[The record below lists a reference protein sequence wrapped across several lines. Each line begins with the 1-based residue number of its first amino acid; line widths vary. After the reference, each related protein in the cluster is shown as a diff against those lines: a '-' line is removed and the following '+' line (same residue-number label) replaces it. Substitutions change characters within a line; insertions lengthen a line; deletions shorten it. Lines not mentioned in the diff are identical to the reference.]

1 MSVSHLV
8 SHTDPLVWTDEQV
21 SRKLECIVNGCR
33 FACLQSIWCES
44 VTTRQSDRCW
54 TKWSLCAAMLRR
66 RHKKCLPFGL
76 SFNCYEC
83 QWARTLELIST
94 AQLAEKHILNT
105 NQMHLWNRDASRQQK
120 SPNMA
125 NIAVLYFDPAPPQ
138 GNVMSVKCRKPL
150 DELAVQVWLLYRH
163 ANFKYCTLYV
173 SGTKLRTGDPITRC
187 PRRIFQAGGIKTMQ
201 IRTHLPGRSKLFL
214 LVNPW
219 VSKAIKLQ
227 SVWTSEKD

>member
-1 MSVSHLV
+1 MGVVSLACRAFDVKVWQQDSRTDAGQSDHYVPLCFAGDTKSVS
-8 SHTDPLVWTDEQV
+8 PL
-21 SRKLECIVNGCR
+21 
-33 FACLQSIWCES
+33 A
-44 VTTRQSDRCW
+44 
-54 TKWSLCAAMLRR
+54 
-66 RHKKCLPFGL
+66 

-173 SGTKLRTGDPITRC
+173 SGTKLRTGVPITRC
-187 PRRIFQAGGIKTMQ
+187 PWRIFQAGGIKTMQ
-201 IRTHLPGRSKLFL
+201 IRKHLPGRSKLFL

>member
-1 MSVSHLV
+1 MGVVSLACRAFDVKVWQQDSRTDAGQSDHYVPLCFAGDTKSVS
-8 SHTDPLVWTDEQV
+8 PL
-21 SRKLECIVNGCR
+21 
-33 FACLQSIWCES
+33 A
-44 VTTRQSDRCW
+44 
-54 TKWSLCAAMLRR
+54 
-66 RHKKCLPFGL
+66 

-173 SGTKLRTGDPITRC
+173 SGTKITD
-187 PRRIFQAGGIKTMQ
+187 RR
-201 IRTHLPGRSKLFL
+201 S
-214 LVNPW
+214 NY
-219 VSKAIKLQ
+219 
-227 SVWTSEKD
+227 